1 MLGQSLALGN
11 AVSHE
16 AISRSEFYNA
26 FKTVWKR
33 IDGPGGGP
41 RPVIGLA
48 ISGGVDSMAL
58 ATLCA
63 DMKQPGQVLRP
74 KFHAFVVDHG
84 ARSGSR
90 NEAEAV
96 IARLQD
102 LGLRSTIITLRWP
115 LGVRPAELSNFETQ
129 ARRLR
134 YRALGVACRNRSIR
148 SLVLAHHADDQAEL
162 MLMQI
167 AKHGQHSRTWRP
179 MAGSQVNLPET
190 WGMHGV
196 HESGL
201 QEFQDT
207 VLKLRRES
215 GASTAPPFLQVSP
228 PEQSSRGKH
237 GLRIEDGGVKLYR
250 PLLQFSKRSLEA
262 TCLQHEVAWFEDE
275 TNRDVTL
282 TPRNAVRSLLEQRK
296 LPGPLSRDALLQ
308 FMSST
313 ETKHANLK
321 GHAEALFRRTTF
333 LTFDLRS
340 GRLVVRL
347 PKLGKPL
354 HQEIPQAFQER
365 GRAQAKN
372 SATMLLKKL
381 VSLVTPKH
389 CVPLSSLVPV
399 VECMFP
405 FVVDL
410 DHQVVDEALAPAK
423 MTFQGVLVE
432 RMKIPLKPSNSGV
445 QPENTSFTDY
455 ESIWSFTR
463 QPYPRVSA
471 PPRITIVPQRSP
483 TESHLHGQRT
493 RNYNGE
499 IGWSKWQLWDGRYWI
514 RVFNKTD
521 KYLNIRNLMEAD
533 MARIKKQL
541 PPLKFE
547 KLRKTLAVA
556 APGVAR
562 WTLPVIAEEGDL
574 GEVLAL
580 PSLRFSTHHRPVAML
595 WEIRY
600 KHVDLGPTRDE
611 SCIIR

>member
-1 MLGQSLALGN
+1 
-11 AVSHE
+11 
-16 AISRSEFYNA
+16 
-26 FKTVWKR
+26 
-33 IDGPGGGP
+33 
-41 RPVIGLA
+41 
-48 ISGGVDSMAL
+48 MAL

-63 DMKQPGQVLRP
+63 DVKQPRSVFRP

-96 IARLQD
+96 AARLQD
-102 LGLRSTIITLRWP
+102 LGLRSTILTLRWP

-134 YRALGVACRNRSIR
+134 YRALGVACRNRKIR
-148 SLVLAHHADDQAEL
+148 SLILAHHADDQAEL
-162 MLMQI
+162 MLMKI
-167 AKHGQHSRTWRP
+167 AQLGQHSRTSRP
-179 MAGSQVNLPET
+179 MAGSHVNLPET
-190 WGMHGV
+190 WGMYGI

-201 QEFQDT
+201 QEYQDT
-207 VLKLRRES
+207 ILRLRRES
-215 GASTAPPFLQVSP
+215 GASTVPPFPQVPP
-228 PEQSSRGKH
+228 PEQPSRGKD

-250 PLLQFSKRSLEA
+250 PLLQFSKKSLEA
-262 TCLQHEVAWFEDE
+262 TCLQHGVAWFEDE

-308 FMSST
+308 LMSSI
-313 ETKHANLK
+313 ENKHTILN
-321 GHAEALFRRTTF
+321 GHAEALFRRTKI

-340 GRLVVRL
+340 GRLIVRL
-347 PKLGKPL
+347 PRLGKRL
-354 HQEIPQAFQER
+354 QQRIPQTIQER
-365 GRAQAKN
+365 GRAKAKIR
-372 SATMLLKKL
+372 AAMLLKKL
-381 VSLVTPKH
+381 VSLVTPKD
-389 CVPLSSLVPV
+389 CVLLSGLVPMV
-399 VECMFP
+399 DCMFP
-405 FVVDL
+405 YLVDL

-432 RMKIPLKPSNSGV
+432 RVKIPLEPTSSDV
-445 QPENTSFTDY
+445 QPENTGFTDS

-471 PPRITIVPQRSP
+471 RPQITILPQRSP
-483 TESHLHGQRT
+483 TESYLHGQRT
-493 RNYNGE
+493 RKYNGE
-499 IGWSKWQLWDGRYWI
+499 IGWSQWQLWDGRYWI

-521 KYLNIRNLMEAD
+521 KYLNIRSLIEAD
-533 MARIKKQL
+533 MARIKEKL
-541 PPLKFE
+541 PHDKFE
-547 KLRKTLAVA
+547 KLRKTLAAA
-556 APGVAR
+556 APGVVR

-580 PSLRFSTHHRPVAML
+580 PSLKFSTYDRPVAML

-600 KHVDLGPTRDE
+600 KHVNLGPTRDE